1 MRRGGG
7 RASNHFLQQG
17 ARTET
22 CWLRTCLHMLGLDSE
37 PSEWEVRR
45 REEGEEDRVLVF
57 FLDLLPLLRGGGLLL
72 TMATQEVNSP

>member
-1 MRRGGG
+1 
-7 RASNHFLQQG
+7 
-17 ARTET
+17 
-22 CWLRTCLHMLGLDSE
+22 MLGLDSE